1 MSKVIETAVTEKL
14 GIKYPIFQGGMAWI
28 VNAEMVATV
37 ANAGGLGIL
46 PSGTCADADAL
57 RSELK
62 KIKELTDKPYAVN
75 FTFMPSLASVDYPAY
90 LKVCVEEG
98 VKIIE
103 TSGMP
108 AKPPLMEAMKRQA

>member
-1 MSKVIETAVTEKL
+1 MSKVIKTAVTEKL

-28 VNAEMVATV
+28 VNAEMVAAV

-75 FTFMPSLASVDYPAY
+75 FPLCRLLQAS
-90 LKVCVEEG
+90 
-98 VKIIE
+98 IIPL
-103 TSGMP
+103 TSRF
-108 AKPPLMEAMKRQA
+108 ASRRA